1 MYSFPKLAVTSLSLA
16 SSFACGPVPAQG
28 IPTYDN
34 VANTLSTI
42 NWQLQLLDNAEDAL
56 SQLEQ
61 IEHMVQGL
69 RLVTGD
75 RGFGVM
81 LRNVGLDRYI
91 PADALNIIDT
101 VGTQGFGGMSPAG
114 RAMRGT
120 GLPDPCV
127 GMPQAMHVAC
137 QAGIAR
143 PYEQA
148 VLLRQ
153 IKAQQDSRITQ
164 LRGLLDAISS
174 ATDPAQR
181 EQLTARLVGEQAAL
195 TQAEGQA
202 ATLRAIA
209 ENERL
214 VEEARRREAT
224 LNNLSRPGGLQMDVE
239 P

>member
-1 MYSFPKLAVTSLSLA
+1 MSSFPKLAVTSLALA
-16 SSFACGPVPAQG
+16 SSLVCGPARAQG

-34 VANTLSTI
+34 IANIVSTI
-42 NWQLQLLDNAEDAL
+42 NWAIQLLDNAEDAL

-61 IEHMVQGL
+61 IQHMVEGL
-69 RLVTGD
+69 RIVTGD

-91 PADALNIIDT
+91 PADALKIIDA

-127 GMPQAMHVAC
+127 GMPEAMLVAC

-174 ATDPAQR
+174 TTDPAQR

-202 ATLRAIA
+202 ATVRAIA

-224 LNNLSRPGGLQMDVE
+224 LNNLSRPGGLQMDAE
-239 P
+239 L